1 MASTKNYAAI
11 FGSNFHAARLRAGL
25 KITDVSERTG
35 IDLGRISLIEHGGLE
50 VTIQSMGLLAEAI
63 GCPFA
68 YSDDVA
74 QSFRL
79 DVAHR
84 SDLMSPSVPG

>member
-1 MASTKNYAAI
+1 MAATASSMTRPRAR
-11 FGSNFHAARLRAGL
+11 SNSGNRLPG
-25 KITDVSERTG
+25 
-35 IDLGRISLIEHGGLE
+35 
-50 VTIQSMGLLAEAI
+50 
-63 GCPFA
+63 A

-79 DVAHR
+79 DVAYR